1 MLALVNMPAAEVTR
15 PSLAIGILTAVLRG
29 RGVAVRG
36 HYENVRWFAEIG
48 PDAHEAVLTT
58 SPADMLVEWV
68 FAGVALDRDA
78 DALAF
83 AELLQRRDGRLAEA
97 PTDVVVD
104 SLVQLRAAA
113 PAFIEAAAERVLAD
127 GPRAVG
133 CTSMFQ
139 QHMASLALL
148 RAIKR
153 RAPEV
158 VTLMGGANCETV
170 MGRATH
176 ERFPWVDF
184 VVSGEADVLVR
195 PLWDAIEAH
204 GAGVPANALP
214 EGVFGPCHRESGY
227 PTASYGDGTPRAVV
241 QDMAAVPTP
250 DFSDY
255 FDTLRA
261 LPAGRLIIPGV
272 PFETSRGC
280 WWGERHHCTFC
291 GLNGWGMGY
300 RHRTAERSLE
310 EVRALHEAYGVDRL
324 EAVDN
329 ILAMPFF
336 QDFLPALASPDEPQ
350 RALFFETKA
359 NLRPHHVEALAA
371 AGVRWIQPGI
381 ESLHS
386 EILTLMRKGAKA
398 WQNVALLVACAQYG
412 VAPSWAV
419 IAGFPGEDDA
429 WYSEVAAFVPA
440 LHHLPP
446 GGIAGLRYDRYSP
459 YASKPE
465 AWDLQLAPA
474 EPYHHVYGPA
484 VDVAA
489 HAYYYDARGQ
499 APLIG
504 DLGRRALPGRPGVEA
519 LRDAIHAWA
528 AAAERGARLDADVD
542 DGVWHIFDSRSGE
555 RREDRADGCVA
566 AVLEACEGGAG
577 ERGVATALE
586 PAGFGPGAV
595 EQAISDAVGRG
606 WVLAVDGRL
615 LTLVLRRPVAPQ
627 PPRIRFPGGTVLRPE
642 FLAPA

>member
-1 MLALVNMPAAEVTR
+1 MPAAEVTR

-29 RGVAVRG
+29 RGVSVRG
-36 HYENVRWFAEIG
+36 HYENVHWFAEIG
-48 PDAHEAVLTT
+48 PDAHEAVLAT

-68 FAGVALDRDA
+68 FAGAALDREA
-78 DALAF
+78 DAGAF
-83 AELLQRRDGRLAEA
+83 AELLQRRDGRLAQA
-97 PTDVVVD
+97 STDVVVA
-104 SLVQLRAAA
+104 SLEQLRGAA
-113 PAFIEAAAERVLAD
+113 PAFIAAAADRVLAD
-127 GPRAVG
+127 SPTAVG

-148 RAIKR
+148 RAIKS
-153 RAPEV
+153 RAPHV

-176 ERFPWVDF
+176 QRFPWVDY
-184 VVSGEADVLVR
+184 VVSGEADVLVG
-195 PLWDAIEAH
+195 PLWDAIVTH
-204 GAGVPANALP
+204 GAAVPIEDLP
-214 EGVFGPCHRESGY
+214 EGVFGPSHRTVGY
-227 PTASYGDGTPRAVV
+227 PTAAYGDGTPRAVV
-241 QDMAAVPTP
+241 EDMSAVPTP
-250 DFSDY
+250 DFADY

-261 LPAGRLIIPGV
+261 VPEGRLVIPGV

-300 RHRTAERSLE
+300 RHRTAERSLL
-310 EVRALHEAYGVDRL
+310 EVRTLHERYGVDRL

-336 QDFLPALASPDEPQ
+336 QDFLPALAAPEEPE

-359 NLRPHHVEALAA
+359 NLRPDHVKALAA

-398 WQNVALLVACAQYG
+398 WQNISLLVACAQHG

-429 WYSEVAAFVPA
+429 WYRDVAAFVPH

-459 YASKPE
+459 YASNPVE
-465 AWDLQLAPA
+465 WGLELAPA
-474 EPYHHVYGPA
+474 APYHHVYGTGF
-484 VDVAA
+484 DVAP
-489 HAYYYDARGQ
+489 HAYYYDASGQ
-499 APLIG
+499 APLVG
-504 DLGRRALPGRPGVEA
+504 DLGRRALTERPGVEA
-519 LRDAIHAWA
+519 LRDALQTWGR
-528 AAAERGARLDADVD
+528 AAERGARLDAEVS
-542 DGVWHIFDSRSGE
+542 DGTWAVYDSRGGE
-555 RREDRADGCVA
+555 ITESSVTGCTA
-566 AVLEACEGGAG
+566 TVLAACEGGASMRSLKSALVG
-577 ERGVATALE
+577 EDHTERAVSN
-586 PAGFGPGAV
+586 AV
-595 EQAISDAVGRG
+595 EMLVQRG
-606 WVLAVDGRL
+606 WVLAIDGRL

-627 PPRIRFPGGTVLRPE
+627 PPRIRFPGGSVLRPE
-642 FLAPA
+642 FLEPG